1 VFFYVGGRKVDDG
14 GDGFLCLS
22 PWWWW
27 WLCRCG
33 VGNDVA
39 RLSLSCCTRERCCCV
54 MNIVGVRMCISG
66 LVLGMITTVLCRSRK
81 CFGVNTV

>member
-1 VFFYVGGRKVDDG
+1 MFFYVGGRKVDDG

-54 MNIVGVRMCISG
+54 MNIVGVQMYISG
-66 LVLGMITTVLCRSRK
+66 LALGMSTTVLCRSRE